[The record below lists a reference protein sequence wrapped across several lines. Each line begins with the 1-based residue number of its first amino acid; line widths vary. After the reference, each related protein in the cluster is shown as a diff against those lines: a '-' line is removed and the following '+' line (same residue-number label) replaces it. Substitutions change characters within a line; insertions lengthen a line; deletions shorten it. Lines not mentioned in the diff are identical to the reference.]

1 MKKVKFVV
9 EINPRTKE
17 KKMID
22 LLDYEV
28 CKGFTIKDLIEEHN
42 QIKEQLKTL
51 KKLNTALVDT
61 ISKINTSTAV
71 QLADIKEEIKK

>member
-17 KKMID
+17 KKLID

-28 CKGFTIKDLIEEHN
+28 CKGFTINDLIEEHN
-42 QIKEQLKTL
+42 AIKEKLKALT
-51 KKLNTALVDT
+51 KLNSALVDT
-61 ISKINTSTAV
+61 LTKINTSTAV
-71 QLADIKEEIKK
+71 QIADIKEELK

>member
-17 KKMID
+17 KKLID

-28 CKGFTIKDLIEEHN
+28 CKGFKISDLIEEHN
-42 QIKEQLKTL
+42 AIKEKLKALT
-51 KKLNTALVDT
+51 KLNTALVDT
-61 ISKINTSTAV
+61 LTKINTSTAV
-71 QLADIKEEIKK
+71 QIADIKEEIK

>member
-17 KKMID
+17 KKLID

-28 CKGFTIKDLIEEHN
+28 CTGFTISDLIKEHAE
-42 QIKEQLKTL
+42 IKEKIKALT
-51 KKLNTALVDT
+51 KLNTALVDT
-61 ISKINTSTAV
+61 LTKINTSTAV
-71 QLADIKEEIKK
+71 QIADIKEEIK

>member
-17 KKMID
+17 KKLID

-42 QIKEQLKTL
+42 SMKEKIKTL
-51 KKLNTALVDT
+51 MKLNTALVDT
-61 ISKINTSTAV
+61 LTKINTSTAV
-71 QLADIKEEIKK
+71 QIADIKEEIK

>member
-17 KKMID
+17 KKLID

-28 CKGFTIKDLIEEHN
+28 CKGFTINDLIEEHN
-42 QIKEQLKTL
+42 AMKEKIKALM
-51 KKLNTALVDT
+51 KLNTALVDT
-61 ISKINTSTAV
+61 LTKINTSTAV
-71 QLADIKEEIKK
+71 QIADIKEEIK

>member
-17 KKMID
+17 KKLID

-28 CKGFTIKDLIEEHN
+28 CKGFIIKDLIEEHN
-42 QIKEQLKTL
+42 SMKEKIKTL
-51 KKLNTALVDT
+51 MKLNTALVDT
-61 ISKINTSTAV
+61 LTKINTSTAV
-71 QLADIKEEIKK
+71 QIADIKEEIK

>member
-17 KKMID
+17 KKLID

-28 CKGFTIKDLIEEHN
+28 CKGFTISDLIEEHN
-42 QIKEQLKTL
+42 AIKEKLKALT
-51 KKLNTALVDT
+51 KLNTALVDT
-61 ISKINTSTAV
+61 LTKINTSTAV
-71 QLADIKEEIKK
+71 QIADIKEEIK

>member
-17 KKMID
+17 KKLID

-28 CKGFTIKDLIEEHN
+28 CKGFTISDLIEEHN
-42 QIKEQLKTL
+42 AIKEKIKALM
-51 KKLNTALVDT
+51 KLNTALVDT
-61 ISKINTSTAV
+61 LTKINTSTAV
-71 QLADIKEEIKK
+71 QIADIKEELK

>member
-17 KKMID
+17 KKLID

-28 CKGFTIKDLIEEHN
+28 CKGFTINDLIEEHN
-42 QIKEQLKTL
+42 AIKEKLKALT
-51 KKLNTALVDT
+51 KLNSALVDT
-61 ISKINTSTAV
+61 LTKINTSTAI
-71 QLADIKEEIKK
+71 QIADIKEEIK

>member
-17 KKMID
+17 KKLID

-42 QIKEQLKTL
+42 LIKEQLKSL

-61 ISKINTSTAV
+61 LAKINTSTAV
-71 QLADIKEEIKK
+71 QIADIKEEIK

>member
-17 KKMID
+17 KKLID

-28 CKGFTIKDLIEEHN
+28 CKGFTISDLIEEHN
-42 QIKEQLKTL
+42 SMKEKIKALM
-51 KKLNTALVDT
+51 KLNTALVDT
-61 ISKINTSTAV
+61 LTKINTSTAV
-71 QLADIKEEIKK
+71 QIADIKEEIK

>member
-17 KKMID
+17 KKLID

-28 CKGFTIKDLIEEHN
+28 CKGFTVSDLIKEHAE
-42 QIKEQLKTL
+42 IKEKIKALT
-51 KKLNTALVDT
+51 KLNTALVDT
-61 ISKINTSTAV
+61 LTKINTSTAV
-71 QLADIKEEIKK
+71 QIADIKEELK

>member
-17 KKMID
+17 KKLID

-28 CKGFTIKDLIEEHN
+28 CKGFTINDLIEEHN
-42 QIKEQLKTL
+42 AIKEKLKALT
-51 KKLNTALVDT
+51 KLNTALVDT
-61 ISKINTSTAV
+61 LTKINTSTAV
-71 QLADIKEEIKK
+71 QIADIKEEIK

>member
-17 KKMID
+17 KKLID

-28 CKGFTIKDLIEEHN
+28 CKDFTIKDLIEEHN
-42 QIKEQLKTL
+42 LIKEQLKSL
-51 KKLNTALVDT
+51 KKLNTALVDILT
-61 ISKINTSTAV
+61 KINTSTAV
-71 QLADIKEEIKK
+71 QIADIKEEIK